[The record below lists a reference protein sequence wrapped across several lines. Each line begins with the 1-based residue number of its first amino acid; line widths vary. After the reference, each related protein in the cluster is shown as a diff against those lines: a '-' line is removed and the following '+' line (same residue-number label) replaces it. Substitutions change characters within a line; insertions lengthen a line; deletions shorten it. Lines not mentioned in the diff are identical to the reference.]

1 LDNAVVIGAGLTELG
16 MVVGYRLDDREIRV
30 RFPVSAT
37 DFSLLY
43 IIQIGFSAHSA
54 SYSMGS
60 KGYFLG
66 GDMARA

>member
-1 LDNAVVIGAGLTELG
+1 LDNAVVIGAGITELG
-16 MVVGYRLDDREIRV
+16 TVAGYRLNNREIRV
-30 RFPVSAT
+30 LFPVSAT

-43 IIQIGFSAHSA
+43 IIQIGFSVRSA

-66 GDMARA
+66 GKVARA